1 MPTREEIE
9 EIRARIDIVELIAR
23 YVAVRPS
30 GKNYLA
36 ICPFHPDKTPS
47 LVISREKGLFHCF
60 GCGAGGDAF
69 KFLMLIENVEFPEAV
84 RRLAEEAGVALQ
96 SAPGEPRD
104 DLGRLRELLE
114 RVARY
119 WEKALHEPA
128 GRRALDYLTG
138 ARKLTPETIRRFR
151 LGYAPPDPED
161 LLKAF
166 PEPEARDDLARL
178 GLLLETKGFFRDRVI
193 FPIAGV
199 QGEVAGFAG
208 RTLGDEEPKYLNTR
222 GTPLFSKRR
231 LLYGLA
237 QARVGFARFG
247 EALLVEG
254 YLDVITA
261 HQHGFTHAVASM
273 GTAFTPEQAR
283 LLRRFVPRVV
293 LAYDRDTAGRAAT
306 LRGMQQL
313 LAAGLEVRVVLLPPG
328 QDPDSLLQ
336 AEGPQAL
343 QDLLVQALPFHQF
356 YVNALL
362 EEHDAESFQGRE
374 RILQEARAFLQG
386 LTSPAL
392 RAQILKELS
401 GSLDI
406 PLEDLAAGMK
416 GRNATVIMG
425 GEAPVPS
432 RKWGVEEHLMAL
444 LLQGAVPIERAMQDL
459 APTDFQRFSRAIE
472 VLFSLYRDRS
482 PSDRPERF
490 EGPKGRRLF
499 EEWLAQLPP
508 DDQAALRELAI
519 SDARDEDGERA
530 ALQLIGRLR
539 LQSLERRLQALQR
552 ELQGAERA
560 RDRTQV
566 ERLLQDQQMC
576 FRERQKLLREL
587 GWGTFAPQ
595 GGGGSNDG

>member
-30 GKNYLA
+30 GRNYLA

-60 GCGAGGDAF
+60 GCGVGGDIF

-119 WEKALHEPA
+119 WEKQLYEPA
-128 GRRALDYLTG
+128 GRRALDYLTQE
-138 ARKLTPETIRRFR
+138 RKLTPETIRRFR
-151 LGYAPPDPED
+151 LGYAPPEPED
-161 LLKAF
+161 LLRAF
-166 PEPEARDDLARL
+166 PEPEVRDDLARL
-178 GLLLETKGFFRDRVI
+178 GLLLETKGFFRNRVI

-199 QGEVAGFAG
+199 QGEVVGFAG
-208 RTLGDEEPKYLNTR
+208 RTLHSEEPKYLNTR
-222 GTPLFSKRR
+222 GTALFSKRR
-231 LLYGLA
+231 LLYGLP
-237 QARVGFARFG
+237 QAKTGFAQRG

-261 HQHGFTHAVASM
+261 HQHGFTYAVASM

-283 LLRRFVPRVV
+283 LLRRFVSRVV

-343 QDLLVQALPFHQF
+343 QDLLARALPFHQF
-356 YVNALL
+356 YVSALL

-406 PLEDLAAGMK
+406 PLEDLAAGLRAGMK

-444 LLQGAVPIERAMQDL
+444 LLQGAVPIERAMRDL

-490 EGPKGRRLF
+490 EGPKGRQLF

-519 SDARDEDGERA
+519 RIVR
-530 ALQLIGRLR
+530 
-539 LQSLERRLQALQR
+539 
-552 ELQGAERA
+552 
-560 RDRTQV
+560 
-566 ERLLQDQQMC
+566 
-576 FRERQKLLREL
+576 
-587 GWGTFAPQ
+587 
-595 GGGGSNDG
+595 GSVV